1 MKQTWKIG
9 SLILVGLMLVG
20 CPSESERLARMA
32 EQSVHMQAEQNV
44 KSADANKEF
53 AKLQSDLQTERSR
66 LDQQLKTLEDDRRAL
81 HRERRS
87 ELAWAE
93 SLRFLAIII
102 AAVTPL
108 FLCAYL
114 IWAATRQSSC
124 HESVN
129 ELLIRE
135 LASPKPR
142 IIRAPNLRAIAHDP
156 DEQNNQSNHNGEN
169 PNHVTRST
177 NQDRSP

>member
-9 SLILVGLMLVG
+9 SLILIALMMVG
-20 CPSESERLARMA
+20 CPSDSERLAIMA
-32 EQSVHMQAEQNV
+32 DQSVRMQAEQNV
-44 KSADANKEF
+44 QVASANKEF
-53 AKLQSDLQTERSR
+53 VQLQRDLQTERNE
-66 LDQQLKTLEDDRRAL
+66 LNQQLKTLEDDRRAL

-93 SLRFLAIII
+93 SFRFLAMVI

-129 ELLIRE
+129 ELLIQE
-135 LASPKPR
+135 LVSPKPR
-142 IIRAPNLRAIAHDP
+142 FSTAANLRAIEHNP
-156 DEQNNQSNHNGEN
+156 NEQNTESKNSGEN
-169 PNHVTRST
+169 PNNVTRST
-177 NQDRSP
+177 N

>member
-1 MKQTWKIG
+1 MKQTWRIG
-9 SLILVGLMLVG
+9 SLILIGLMTVG
-20 CPSESERLARMA
+20 CPSESERLANMA
-32 EQSVHMQAEQNV
+32 DQSVRMQTEQNV
-44 KSADANKEF
+44 QTANANKEF
-53 AKLQSDLQTERSR
+53 AQLQRDLQTERNN
-66 LDQQLKTLEDDRRAL
+66 LNQQLKILEDDRRAL

-93 SLRFLAIII
+93 SFRFLAIVI

-129 ELLIRE
+129 ELLIQE
-135 LASPKPR
+135 LVSPKPR
-142 IIRAPNLRAIAHDP
+142 FIGAANLRAIEHNP
-156 DEQNNQSNHNGEN
+156 DEQNTESNNNGGIPDN
-169 PNHVTRST
+169 VTRSA
-177 NQDRSP
+177 D